1 MDVST
6 RTTMSGRERNV
17 GHGGS
22 GYIERRQR
30 REKNNS
36 RANITSKKGL
46 WTDLVN
52 NVFYYGY
59 KEAAGQMIISWE
71 KLVRH
76 VGTNYGKDIS
86 KKLNSKIKVNI
97 VTPLHS
103 PKVLVSHA
111 TKESLVHVGQSNIQ
125 AACRTQ
131 ASIPR
136 STATADPVDADL
148 PIKIVIMYSNVDK
161 GENDLSNKNT
171 IEI

>member
-1 MDVST
+1 
-6 RTTMSGRERNV
+6 MSGREINV
-17 GHGGS
+17 GRRGS
-22 GYIERRQR
+22 GYIGRVQR
-30 REKNNS
+30 GEKNHFS
-36 RANITSKKGL
+36 ANITSKKGL

-103 PKVLVSHA
+103 PQVLVSHA
-111 TKESLVHVGQSNIQ
+111 TQESPVHVGQSNIQ

-131 ASIPR
+131 ARIPR
-136 STATADPVDADL
+136 ATSTADPVDADL
-148 PIKIVIMYSNVDK
+148 PMKIVIMYNNIAK
-161 GENDLSNKNT
+161 GEYDLSKTNT